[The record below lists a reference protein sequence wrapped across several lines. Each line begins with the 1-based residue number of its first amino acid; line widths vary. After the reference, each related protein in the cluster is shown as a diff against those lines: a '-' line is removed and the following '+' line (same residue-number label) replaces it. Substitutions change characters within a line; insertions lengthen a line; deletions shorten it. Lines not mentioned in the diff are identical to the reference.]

1 MKINRKN
8 SFAYGDG
15 MNDLE
20 MIQYVHRGIAM
31 GNAKEAL
38 KLAADDITDTPDE
51 GGIFN
56 SFVKYGLI

>member
-1 MKINRKN
+1 M
-8 SFAYGDG
+8 
-15 MNDLE
+15 E